1 MLKLAEKN
9 QEFFDNVFGKDV
21 VKTEEEYVAKLKE
34 MIGGQLKL
42 DSNYRFTLDARKA
55 LEDKV
60 GDIEL
65 PEEFLK
71 KWLVEKN
78 ENITAENV
86 DEEYKK
92 MLPAAKW
99 QLIKEKV
106 AKQFEIKVNDDD
118 VKREAKILAAQQFAQ
133 YGMNNVPDEY
143 IEKYAEDFIN
153 NKQYRQGI
161 VDKAVEDKLF
171 AAIKDNATVEE
182 KTVSVDEFNSLFK

>member
-1 MLKLAEKN
+1 
-9 QEFFDNVFGKDV
+9 
-21 VKTEEEYVAKLKE
+21 
-34 MIGGQLKL
+34 
-42 DSNYRFTLDARKA
+42 
-55 LEDKV
+55 
-60 GDIEL
+60 
-65 PEEFLK
+65 
-71 KWLVEKN
+71 
-78 ENITAENV
+78 
-86 DEEYKK
+86 

-171 AAIKDNATVEE
+171 TAIKDNATVEE

>member
-1 MLKLAEKN
+1 M
-9 QEFFDNVFGKDV
+9 
-21 VKTEEEYVAKLKE
+21 
-34 MIGGQLKL
+34 
-42 DSNYRFTLDARKA
+42 
-55 LEDKV
+55 
-60 GDIEL
+60 
-65 PEEFLK
+65 
-71 KWLVEKN
+71 
-78 ENITAENV
+78 
-86 DEEYKK
+86 
-92 MLPAAKW
+92 
-99 QLIKEKV
+99 

>member
-1 MLKLAEKN
+1 M
-9 QEFFDNVFGKDV
+9 
-21 VKTEEEYVAKLKE
+21 
-34 MIGGQLKL
+34 
-42 DSNYRFTLDARKA
+42 
-55 LEDKV
+55 